1 MRRPVSSRPARV
13 MIDPRQRITG
23 QTPVTTQT
31 LDMPVMAAAS
41 EFADLV
47 ERHRKIVFKVA
58 HTYCWREA
66 DRADLVQDI
75 LAELWRAFPRY
86 DRSRP
91 FATWVYRIALNVAI
105 SWLRRDGP
113 HQRHTVPL
121 GDHDAPDPRDPDADA
136 QVRQLYAVIDR
147 LGPLDRALLLLH
159 LDDHSHREI
168 AGILGIS
175 ESNVAT
181 KLSRLKLRI
190 RREIGSPP

>member
-1 MRRPVSSRPARV
+1 
-13 MIDPRQRITG
+13 MIDGRQRITG

-31 LDMPVMAAAS
+31 LDMPVTAAAS

-47 ERHRKIVFKVA
+47 ERHRKIVFEVA

-91 FATWVYRIALNVAI
+91 FTTWVYRIALNVAI

-113 HQRHTVPL
+113 HQRRTVPL
-121 GDHDAPDPRDPDADA
+121 EDHDAPDPRDPDADA
-136 QVRQLYAVIDR
+136 RVGQLYAVIDR
-147 LGPLDRALLLLH
+147 LEPLDRALLLLH
-159 LDDHSHREI
+159 LDDHSHRGDRRHPRHLREQRRHEI
-168 AGILGIS
+168 EPLETAHP
-175 ESNVAT
+175 A
-181 KLSRLKLRI
+181 RD
-190 RREIGSPP
+190 

>member
-1 MRRPVSSRPARV
+1 MSAE
-13 MIDPRQRITG
+13 
-23 QTPVTTQT
+23 T
-31 LDMPVMAAAS
+31 LDMLLPAVAD

-47 ERHRKIVFKVA
+47 ESHRKIVFKVA
-58 HTYCWREA
+58 YTYCWRDA

-105 SWLRRDGP
+105 SWVRRDAP
-113 HQRHTVPL
+113 HQRRTVPL
-121 GDHDAPDPRDPDADA
+121 DDHDAPDPRDPDADTR
-136 QVRQLYAVIDR
+136 VRLLYAVIDR
-147 LGPLDRALLLLH
+147 LAPLDRALLLLH

-181 KLSRLKLRI
+181 KLNRLKLRL
-190 RREIGSPP
+190 RRDLGART

>member
-1 MRRPVSSRPARV
+1 
-13 MIDPRQRITG
+13 
-23 QTPVTTQT
+23 
-31 LDMPVMAAAS
+31 MPVQAIRMTAPAATS

-58 HTYCWREA
+58 HTYCWRDA

-121 GDHDAPDPRDPDADA
+121 DQHDAPDPRDPDADD
-136 QVRQLYAVIDR
+136 QVRELYGVIDR

-159 LDDHSHREI
+159 LDDHGHREI

-190 RREIGSPP
+190 RREIGSPT

>member
-1 MRRPVSSRPARV
+1 MSV
-13 MIDPRQRITG
+13 
-23 QTPVTTQT
+23 QT
-31 LDMPVMAAAS
+31 LDIPVPAAAD

-121 GDHDAPDPRDPDADA
+121 DGHDAADPRDRDADA
-136 QVRQLYAVIDR
+136 DANVRLLYAVIDR
-147 LGPLDRALLLLH
+147 LAPLDRALLLLH

-168 AGILGIS
+168 AGVLGTS

-181 KLSRLKLRI
+181 KLSRLKMRI
-190 RREIGSPP
+190 RRDLGA

>member
-1 MRRPVSSRPARV
+1 
-13 MIDPRQRITG
+13 MIGGHGRITG
-23 QTPVTTQT
+23 RA
-31 LDMPVMAAAS
+31 LMPVQALHMTAPAVSS

-47 ERHRKIVFKVA
+47 ESHRKIVFKVA
-58 HTYCWREA
+58 HTYCWRDA

-86 DRSRP
+86 DRGRP

-113 HQRHTVPL
+113 HQRRTVSL
-121 GDHDAPDPRDPDADA
+121 DGHDAADPRDPDADA
-136 QVRQLYAVIDR
+136 RVRLLYEVIDQ
-147 LGPLDRALLLLH
+147 LEPLDRALLLLH

-181 KLSRLKLRI
+181 KLSRLKLRL
-190 RREIGSPP
+190 RREMEPRS